1 MTGPL
6 RSPESEAIILR
17 DHPWR
22 GVRSRAA
29 ALAACALTAALVATG
44 ATPAYAA
51 ADTEAPT
58 TPGPITVAAI
68 DATWVE
74 LTWAA
79 STDNVGVV
87 SYPVSAQ
94 FEDNGRTWSTDTN
107 SIRITDLR
115 PSRTY
120 TFFVAAL
127 DAAGNRSLSSST
139 LRLTMPPGD
148 DQPPGAPGQPVAY
161 NVAATQVS
169 LRWAHSVENVVLDR
183 YQVFRVGAGGALTF
197 VRDVSQYPPV
207 NSTQISGLTPNTT
220 YTFVVQARD
229 EVGNLSPLSAPVTV
243 TTLPPPPSCAVR
255 SVVRQWSDGFV
266 AHLAVQ
272 NTGTTAINGWTM
284 TWRFWAGQQVQGI
297 WGAKVIDRLN
307 NSYLR
312 VGNTGRNAVIPPGGT
327 VSLGLVASGT
337 QLPQEIT
344 LNGGLCVVADE

>member
-1 MTGPL
+1 M
-6 RSPESEAIILR
+6 R

-29 ALAACALTAALVATG
+29 ALAACTLTAVLVATG
-44 ATPAYAA
+44 ATPALAAA
-51 ADTEAPT
+51 ADTEPPT

-107 SIRITDLR
+107 SIRLTDLQ

-120 TFFVAAL
+120 TFFVRAL
-127 DAAGNRSLSSST
+127 DAAGNSSPST
-139 LRLTMPPGD
+139 GPLRFTMSPGD
-148 DQPPGAPGQPVAY
+148 DQPPGAPGQPVALD
-161 NVAATQVS
+161 VTATGVR
-169 LRWAHSVENVVLDR
+169 LRWAHSVENGAVER
-183 YQVFRVGAGGALTF
+183 YEVFRVDAGGALTL

-207 NSTQISGLTPNTT
+207 NSAQISGLTANTT
-220 YTFVVQARD
+220 YTFVVRARD
-229 EVGNLSPLSAPVTV
+229 EVGLLSPLSAPVTV
-243 TTLPPPPSCAVR
+243 TTLPPPPSCSVR
-255 SVVRQWSDGFV
+255 SDVRQWSDGFV
-266 AHLAVQ
+266 AHLAVK

-284 TWRFWAGQQVQGI
+284 TWRFWASQQVHGI
-297 WGAKVIDRLN
+297 WGAKFVDRPNYGL
-307 NSYLR
+307 LR

>member
-1 MTGPL
+1 M
-6 RSPESEAIILR
+6 R

-29 ALAACALTAALVATG
+29 ALAACTLTAALVATG

-51 ADTEAPT
+51 ADTERPT
-58 TPGPITVAAI
+58 TPGAITVVAV
-68 DATWVE
+68 DTTWVE

-87 SYPVSAQ
+87 RYPVGAR
-94 FEDNGRTWSTDTN
+94 FEDNGAQYSTDTT
-107 SIRITDLR
+107 SIRITGLR

-120 TFFVAAL
+120 TFSVWAL
-127 DAAGNRSLSSST
+127 DAAGNSSVSNPT

-148 DQPPGAPGQPVAY
+148 DQPPSAPGQPVAY
-161 NVAATQVS
+161 DVAATLVW
-169 LRWAHSVENVVLDR
+169 LRWAHSVENVALER
-183 YQVFRVGAGGALTF
+183 YEVFRVGAGGTLT
-197 VRDVSQYPPV
+197 RVSEVYQYPPGR

-229 EVGNLSPLSAPVTV
+229 EAGHLSPLSAPVTV

-266 AHLAVQ
+266 AHLVVT
-272 NTGTTAINGWTM
+272 NTGTTTVDGWTM
-284 TWRFWAGQQVQGI
+284 TWRFWASQQVHGI
-297 WGAKVIDRLN
+297 WGAKVVDRLN

-312 VGNTGRNAVIPPGGT
+312 VRNTSRNAVIPPGGS
-327 VSLGLVASGT
+327 VSLGLVATGT
-337 QLPQEIT
+337 QLPEEIT
-344 LNGGLCVVADE
+344 LNGGPCTVADE